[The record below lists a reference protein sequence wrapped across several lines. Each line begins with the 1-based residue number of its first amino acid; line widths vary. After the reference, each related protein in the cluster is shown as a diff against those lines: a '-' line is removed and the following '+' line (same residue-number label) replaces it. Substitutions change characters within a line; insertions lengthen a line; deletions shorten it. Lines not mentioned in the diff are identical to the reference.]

1 MRGGCIPRTREVMQ
15 VLKSILRSLSDIL
28 HAFLRQGCASLA
40 ASLAFFSLLSLFP
53 LVFLLLY
60 STGFIVSQDVIGEQ
74 FLLSFLKGFL
84 PSLGE
89 RLADELHRVSALE
102 SVRWAVFLAFFW
114 FGGLVFY
121 ELDYALN
128 VVFQCTRRRHPL
140 ISTGISAALLGAT
153 GLLLIISYV
162 ATQIIDFLTDY
173 APKLWGMNFVAL
185 EAYDFH
191 LTYTL
196 PFVLAFLAV
205 TFLYRYVP
213 RRRPGWRESMGG
225 ALAFGLLWVS
235 AKLLFVTY
243 GSYATVYS
251 RLYGSLL
258 EVVLLLLWVYYSAGL
273 LLLGA
278 VIAHHLQQR
287 AHVSTIALTNT
298 GQSNGMTSMSE
309 KRPSHLLGSDDE

>member
-1 MRGGCIPRTREVMQ
+1 MRDESAHGRLAGMLAFMNVFR
-15 VLKSILRSLSDIL
+15 
-28 HAFLRQGCASLA
+28 FLRDVAWGFFRHGCPSLA

-60 STGFIVSQDVIGEQ
+60 GVSFLVSQDVIGEH

-89 RLADELHRVSALE
+89 RLATELHRISTLD
-102 SVRWAVFLAFFW
+102 SVRWLVFLSFFW

-128 VVFQCTRRRHPL
+128 VVFESARRRHPL
-140 ISTGISAALLGAT
+140 ISTAISVALLGAT
-153 GLLLIISYV
+153 GLLLIIAYV
-162 ATQIIDFLTDY
+162 ATQTINFLTAYTPGILGLD
-173 APKLWGMNFVAL
+173 LVAL
-185 EAYDFH
+185 AAHDVQ

-196 PFVLAFLAV
+196 PFVLASLAV
-205 TFLYRYVP
+205 SLLYRYVP
-213 RRRPGWRESMGG
+213 RRRPGWRESMVG
-225 ALAFGLLWVS
+225 AITFGLLWVS

-243 GSYATVYS
+243 SEYATVYV

-258 EVVLLLLWVYYSAGL
+258 EVILLLLWVYYSACL

-278 VIAHHLQQR
+278 IVAHNLQQR
-287 AHVSTIALTNT
+287 AHIS
-298 GQSNGMTSMSE
+298 
-309 KRPSHLLGSDDE
+309 PSISADPS

>member
-1 MRGGCIPRTREVMQ
+1 MDLFRFLLD
-15 VLKSILRSLSDIL
+15 VLKG
-28 HAFLRQGCASLA
+28 FLRQGCASLA

-60 STGFIVSQDVIGEQ
+60 GISFLVSQDVIGEQ

-89 RLADELHRVSALE
+89 GLAEELHRISALE
-102 SVRWAVFLAFFW
+102 TVRWIVFLSFFW

-128 VVFQCTRRRHPL
+128 VVFESTRRRHPL
-140 ISTGISAALLGAT
+140 ISTAISSALLGAT
-153 GLLLIISYV
+153 GLLLVISYV
-162 ATQIIDFLTDY
+162 ATQTLNFLTGY
-173 APKLWGMNFVAL
+173 APRLFGLDLVAL
-185 EAYDFH
+185 AAHDFM

-196 PFVLAFLAV
+196 PFVLAFLTV
-205 TFLYRYVP
+205 SFLYRYVP
-213 RRRPGWRESMGG
+213 RRRPSWREAMAG
-225 ALAFGLLWVS
+225 AMTFGLLWVS

-243 GSYATVYS
+243 GGYATVYV

-278 VIAHHLQQR
+278 VIAHKLQQR
-287 AHVSTIALTNT
+287 AQVAGALPT
-298 GQSNGMTSMSE
+298 E
-309 KRPSHLLGSDDE
+309 VP

>member
-1 MRGGCIPRTREVMQ
+1 MD
-15 VLKSILRSLSDIL
+15 VLCFLLDIL
-28 HAFLRQGCASLA
+28 KAFLRQGCTSLA

-60 STGFIVSQDVIGEQ
+60 GISFLLSQDVIGEQ

-89 RLADELHRVSALE
+89 RLAVELHRISALE
-102 SVRWAVFLAFFW
+102 SVRWLVFLSFFW

-128 VVFQCTRRRHPL
+128 VVFESTRRRHPL
-140 ISTGISAALLGAT
+140 ISTAISVALLGAT

-162 ATQIIDFLTDY
+162 ATQTLNVLTGY
-173 APKLWGMNFVAL
+173 APRLFGLDLVAL
-185 EAYDFH
+185 AAHDFM

-196 PFVLAFLAV
+196 PFVLAFV
-205 TFLYRYVP
+205 TVSFLYRYVP
-213 RRRPGWRESMGG
+213 RRRPEWREAMAG
-225 ALAFGLLWVS
+225 AMTFGLLWVS

-243 GSYATVYS
+243 SGYATVYV

-278 VIAHHLQQR
+278 VIAHKLQQR
-287 AHVSTIALTNT
+287 AQVAGTVPTET
-298 GQSNGMTSMSE
+298 VQQG
-309 KRPSHLLGSDDE
+309 